1 MAPQAGFWDRL
12 EDQVRT
18 GVERTRRT
26 TQRTVRVG
34 VLRVDLL
41 SLRRDRSRALA
52 QLGERAFFLW
62 NTGSLGALDRD
73 EEALR
78 LRSLLEGIERCIADK
93 ESELQAL
100 RKEAEE
106 GDAPRARET
115 ASGGEAAGSSPAD
128 PPVEENQVRFTE
140 SGGPRPPRME
150 GMNGIT

>member
-1 MAPQAGFWDRL
+1 MRI
-12 EDQVRT
+12 
-18 GVERTRRT
+18 
-26 TQRTVRVG
+26 G

-62 NTGSLGALDRD
+62 NTGSLGVLERD

-93 ESELQAL
+93 ESELHAL

-106 GDAPRARET
+106 GDAPRPRDRFRRR
-115 ASGGEAAGSSPAD
+115 AAGATPED
-128 PPVEENQVRFTE
+128 PPVEESVRFTE

-150 GMNGIT
+150 E

>member
-1 MAPQAGFWDRL
+1 MAPQTGFWDRL
-12 EDQVRT
+12 QDEVRT

-26 TQRTVRVG
+26 TRRTVRIG

-41 SLRRDRSRALA
+41 SLRRDRSRALS
-52 QLGERAFFLW
+52 QLGERAYFLW
-62 NTGSLGALDRD
+62 NAGSLATLDRD

-78 LRSLLEGIERCIADK
+78 LRSLVEGIERCIADK
-93 ESELQAL
+93 EAELQSL

-106 GDAPRARET
+106 GDASRPPES
-115 ASGGEAAGSSPAD
+115 ASDGGAAGTNPEPTA
-128 PPVEENQVRFTE
+128 ERQTGFTE